1 MAKKQFTKDTIWGLI
16 IKNILLA
23 AVVVALL
30 VVVLVLSLR
39 SYTKH
44 GKEITVPDINGLYI
58 EEAKITLSAEGLLLE
73 VIDSTYSN
81 KAPLGTIVEQNPI
94 ANSKVKEGRTIY
106 VIQNAR
112 MRRPVVMPPMRDI
125 SLRQAEATLR
135 SLGLVIDSI
144 VYEPSAYR
152 DIILD
157 IRSEGEVVE
166 AGTRLVEGTPIV
178 LVVGQG
184 QGTEEIIIPSV
195 IGKNLDEARAWLLSH
210 KLTVGIV
217 EYDTPP
223 TEENIQSYIVY
234 SQSPESGIVIVE
246 GNSVNLKLSLDIEK
260 TVTADNEQDEEE
272 FF

>member
-23 AVVVALL
+23 AVVVAIL

-39 SYTKH
+39 GYTKH

-125 SLRQAEATLR
+125 SLCQAEATLR
-135 SLGLVIDSI
+135 SLIALYMSHQ
-144 VYEPSAYR
+144 
-152 DIILD
+152 
-157 IRSEGEVVE
+157 
-166 AGTRLVEGTPIV
+166 PIV
-178 LVVGQG
+178 ISSS
-184 QGTEEIIIPSV
+184 TFAA
-195 IGKNLDEARAWLLSH
+195 K
-210 KLTVGIV
+210 
-217 EYDTPP
+217 
-223 TEENIQSYIVY
+223 
-234 SQSPESGIVIVE
+234 
-246 GNSVNLKLSLDIEK
+246 EK
-260 TVTADNEQDEEE
+260 W
-272 FF
+272 